1 MGAVTRV
8 AVVALVAGTG
18 VAPLAGQGGWLPPEP
33 PCVLPPGHAKVNA
46 ALAASQQ
53 AAERAPEQ
61 REPLLRRAQQSL
73 LEAIV
78 RDRQEENPAAWYYLG
93 RADAD
98 LGDVAGADTAFARV
112 LVLAPVCVREV
123 AVRRRELAST
133 VIDGGLTAW
142 QEGRQDS
149 AAALFRLAA
158 RLDPTN
164 PRPLTAIAGLFAA
177 RGGDD
182 SALAYY
188 GRAAAAGRDT
198 AFARERR
205 DALANA
211 WRLLVRRVQG
221 HPAAQEIPRLRLR
234 LDSAERA
241 LARDSAVL
249 AKLLASAQSRRAR
262 GARLA
267 PADQRLFTRD
277 STARA
282 EGVAQARERRAA
294 ALRQLAADSGTLAA
308 AFAPAIEALRA
319 FLAEYPDALDAATAL
334 ATLYA
339 QSGREGDAAAVFD
352 SVAAHAPRA
361 PGALPAELFATGQR
375 LVGQGYARAGAR
387 ALELGLARN
396 PYARDALY
404 ALALAQY
411 QRHDS
416 AALLPTAQRLL
427 ALDPLNRA
435 ALKLV
440 AAGWDFRARRDSALA
455 YVARADSG
463 LAVEITVSVFSAD
476 SNGAALTALASNLRP
491 MPSRAF
497 RLAVEFLDTRGQVVA
512 TASADVPPLPPRQA
526 RELEFKVSGA
536 GIAGWR
542 YRAL

>member
-1 MGAVTRV
+1 MGAVTRA
-8 AVVALVAGTG
+8 AVVALVAGSG
-18 VAPLAGQGGWLPPEP
+18 VAPLAGQGGWPPPEP
-33 PCVLPPGHAKVNA
+33 PCALPPGHAKVNA
-46 ALAASQQ
+46 ALAAAKE
-53 AAERAPEQ
+53 AAERPPEQ

-98 LGDVAGADTAFARV
+98 LGDVAGADTAFGRV
-112 LVLAPVCVREV
+112 LVLAPACAREV
-123 AVRRRELAST
+123 TIRRRELASRLM
-133 VIDGGLTAW
+133 DAGLTAW

-149 AAALFRLAA
+149 ATALLRRAA
-158 RLDPTN
+158 RLDPAD

-188 GRAAAAGRDT
+188 GRAAAAAGRDP

-221 HPAAQEIPRLRLR
+221 HPAAQEIPRLRSR

-249 AKLLASAQSRRAR
+249 AKLVASAQSRRAR

-267 PADQRLFTRD
+267 PADQQLFTRD
-277 STARA
+277 SASRA
-282 EGVAQARERRAA
+282 AGVAQARERRAA
-294 ALRQLAADSGTLAA
+294 ALRQLAADSSTLAA
-308 AFAPAIEALRA
+308 AFAPAVAALQA

-352 SVAAHAPRA
+352 SAAAHAPGA
-361 PGALPAELFATGQR
+361 PPAELFATGQR
-375 LVGQGYARAGAR
+375 LVGQGYAHAGAR

-404 ALALAQY
+404 GLALAQY

-416 AALLPTAQRLL
+416 AGLLPTAQRLL

-476 SNGAALTALASNLRP
+476 SSGATLTALASNLRP
-491 MPSRAF
+491 VPSRAF
-497 RLAVEFLDTRGQVVA
+497 RLAVEFLDTEGRVVA
-512 TASADVPPLPPRQA
+512 TASADVPELPPRQA
-526 RELEFKVSGA
+526 RELEFEVSGA
-536 GIAGWR
+536 GIAAWR
-542 YRAL
+542 YRAS

>member
-8 AVVALVAGTG
+8 AVVALLAGTG
-18 VAPLAGQGGWLPPEP
+18 VAPLAGQGGWLPPAP

-46 ALAASQQ
+46 ALAASQE
-53 AAERAPEQ
+53 AAARAPEQ

-78 RDRQEENPAAWYYLG
+78 RDRQEQNPAAWYYLG

-112 LVLAPVCVREV
+112 LVLAPGCAREV
-123 AVRRRELAST
+123 AVRRRELASS

-142 QEGRQDS
+142 QEGRPDS
-149 AAALFRLAA
+149 AAALFHRAA
-158 RLDPTN
+158 QLDPAN

-188 GRAAAAGRDT
+188 RRAAAAAGGDT

-241 LARDSAVL
+241 LTRDSAVL
-249 AKLLASAQSRRAR
+249 AKLVASAQSRRAR
-262 GARLA
+262 GAHLA

-277 STARA
+277 SAARA

-294 ALRQLAADSGTLAA
+294 ALRQLAADSSTLAA
-308 AFAPAIEALRA
+308 AFAPAIEALRT
-319 FLAEYPDALDAATAL
+319 FLADYPDALDAATAL

-339 QSGREGDAAAVFD
+339 QSGRESDAAAVFD
-352 SVAAHAPRA
+352 SVAAHAP
-361 PGALPAELFATGQR
+361 GALPAELLATGQR

-396 PYARDALY
+396 PFARDALY

-416 AALLPTAQRLL
+416 AGLLPTAQRLL

-435 ALKLV
+435 VLKLV

-463 LAVEITVSVFSAD
+463 LAVEITVSAFSAD
-476 SNGAALTALASNLRP
+476 SAGAALTALASNLRP
-491 MPSRAF
+491 LASRAF
-497 RLAVEFLDTRGQVVA
+497 RLVVEFLDTGGRVVA
-512 TASADVPPLPPRQA
+512 SASADVPPLPPRQA

-542 YRAL
+542 YRAS

>member
-1 MGAVTRV
+1 
-8 AVVALVAGTG
+8 
-18 VAPLAGQGGWLPPEP
+18 
-33 PCVLPPGHAKVNA
+33 VLPTGPAKVNA
-46 ALAASQQ
+46 ALAAAKQ
-53 AAERAPEQ
+53 AAEGAPEQ

-78 RDRQEENPAAWYYLG
+78 RDRQDQNPAAWYYLG

-98 LGDVAGADTAFARV
+98 LGDVAGADTAFGRV
-112 LVLAPVCVREV
+112 LVLAPLCAREV
-123 AVRRRELAST
+123 AVRRRELASS

-158 RLDPTN
+158 RLDPDN

-188 GRAAAAGRDT
+188 GRAAAAAGRDP

-205 DALANA
+205 EALANA

-234 LDSAERA
+234 RDSAERA

-294 ALRQLAADSGTLAA
+294 ALRQLAADSSTLAN
-308 AFAPAIEALRA
+308 AFAPAIEAVRA

-339 QSGREGDAAAVFD
+339 QSGREGEAAAVFD
-352 SVAAHAPRA
+352 SVAAHAPAA
-361 PGALPAELFATGQR
+361 PPAELFTTGQR

-411 QRHDS
+411 QQHDS
-416 AALLPTAQRLL
+416 AGLLPTAQRLL

-435 ALKLV
+435 VLKLV

-455 YVARADSG
+455 YVGRADSG

-476 SNGAALTALASNLRP
+476 SSGAALTALASNLRP
-491 MPSRAF
+491 TPSHAF
-497 RLAVEFLDTRGQVVA
+497 RLAVDFLDTGGRVVA
-512 TASADVPPLPPRQA
+512 TASADVPSLPPRQA

-542 YRAL
+542 YRAS